1 MWGEKRN
8 ICLYFLFK
16 IAEVYFKII
25 IIIIIIIIKAIVDF
39 IKNNLKREEK
49 VRYMLS
55 PGIYHVLRKEDKI
68 PLIFLH

>member
-8 ICLYFLFK
+8 ICLYFLF
-16 IAEVYFKII
+16 FKII
-25 IIIIIIIIKAIVDF
+25 IIIIIIIIKTIVDF